1 MDHPIFKAAVLIES
15 QEESDIAKDICLKY
29 SLPVW
34 KEIDLGFDWIDYDDD
49 DIPTYLYYD
58 DTMDESEKSRVGFFV
73 DDIDDDIDNYNII
86 SIKEFETLANDLN
99 PIFIEIEDIL
109 SKLKEINNILNNKL

>member
-34 KEIDLGFDWIDYDDD
+34 EEIDLGFEWVDYGEDLPIYLHYDDEK
-49 DIPTYLYYD
+49 
-58 DTMDESEKSRVGFFV
+58 DEYEESRVGFFV
-73 DDIDDDIDNYNII
+73 DDMDFKHNYNIM
-86 SIKEFETLANDLN
+86 SIEEFEALANTLN
-99 PIFIEIEDIL
+99 PEYDNIEDIL
-109 SKLKEINNILNNKL
+109 SKLKEINNILNNK

>member
-1 MDHPIFKAAVLIES
+1 MDHPIFKAAVLIGS

-73 DDIDDDIDNYNII
+73 DDMDFKHNYNIM
-86 SIKEFETLANDLN
+86 SIEEFEALANTLN
-99 PIFIEIEDIL
+99 PEYDSIEDIL
-109 SKLKEINNILNNKL
+109 SKLKEINNILNNK